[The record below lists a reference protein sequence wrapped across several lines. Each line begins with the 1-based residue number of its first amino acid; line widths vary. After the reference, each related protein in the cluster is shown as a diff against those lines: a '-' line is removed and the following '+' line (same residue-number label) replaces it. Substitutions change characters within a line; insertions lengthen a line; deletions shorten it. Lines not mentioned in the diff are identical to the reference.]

1 MRLLFAF
8 SLLLTS
14 FAQLDKRR
22 QHTGPRYTGCVP
34 VDYIPWDQVVSI
46 GTIDLNIGLV
56 PRECRKKCQDAGF
69 AHFGLLTD
77 DFAECFCGKPGLE
90 LGESDVFTEFRD
102 CKRESLVIFTTSQF
116 VQYENSPKQS
126 DICVDLCASGEA
138 GSLCTCDTQ
147 PPAKSL
153 TMGPEEKVGMQINIE
168 THHVDLTKSTQDYVH
183 KKMEKL
189 ERFFEHINQAQVVL
203 KQEKLLYIAE
213 ATLRVN
219 QGEIH
224 ASSAEDSMYAAID
237 SMVDKLT
244 HELNKHKEKMNY
256 HGEARVGATEW
267 ICVDGLPQEEGTSLH
282 GVGSPS
288 GDSLQARKDACEAFP
303 GCNSFAR
310 NVNKEW
316 FPKSG
321 FTMDDNNW
329 RSNVS
334 PDWSFCYMVDKH
346 VQKATCS
353 VDTWDGHLF
362 QSQHPRS
369 LNQNAEHGKTYKII
383 DFSNKLWY
391 GTPVGL
397 NWRPGVSSAVIKGEG
412 CEISFKDKDGN
423 VKCTLGPGSYDY
435 AAFTPDCGNDVVVEY
450 DVNVRETSLAR
461 QNQRLAHVN
470 KALREALQTL
480 QN

>member
-8 SLLLTS
+8 ALLLTS
-14 FAQLDKRR
+14 FAQLDKGR

-56 PRECRKKCQDAGF
+56 PRECRKKCQNAGF
-69 AHFGLLTD
+69 AHFGLLTNN
-77 DFAECFCGKPGLE
+77 FAECFCGKSE
-90 LGESDVFTEFRD
+90 LDLDESDVFTKFRD
-102 CKRESLVIFTTSQF
+102 CKGESLVIFTTSQF

-126 DICVDLCASGEA
+126 DLCVDLCATGEA

-153 TMGPEEKVGMQINIE
+153 TMGPE
-168 THHVDLTKSTQDYVH
+168 
-183 KKMEKL
+183 
-189 ERFFEHINQAQVVL
+189 
-203 KQEKLLYIAE
+203 
-213 ATLRVN
+213 
-219 QGEIH
+219 
-224 ASSAEDSMYAAID
+224 
-237 SMVDKLT
+237 
-244 HELNKHKEKMNY
+244 
-256 HGEARVGATEW
+256 ARVGATEW
-267 ICVDGLPQEEGTSLH
+267 ICVDGLPEEEGTSLH
-282 GVGSPS
+282 GVGSPG
-288 GDSLQARKDACEAFP
+288 GDSLQAQKDACKAFP

-310 NVNKEW
+310 NVNGAW

-353 VDTWDGHLF
+353 VDTWDGYLF
-362 QSQHPRS
+362 QSKHPRS
-369 LNQNAEHGKTYKII
+369 LNQDAEHGKTYKII
-383 DFSNKLWY
+383 DFSNKLLY
-391 GTPVGL
+391 GKPVGQ
-397 NWRPGVSSAVIKGEG
+397 NYRPGVSSAVIKGEG

-423 VKCTLGPGSYDY
+423 VKCTLGPGSYEP

-461 QNQRLAHVN
+461 QNQRLAQVN